1 MGTKDVGS
9 EFLPT
14 AAWVRE
20 RTDEFARV
28 RMKLARH
35 IALVNKEDS
44 GEKVKVP
51 AASDEK
57 GKTRLKQSKSAKN
70 SKAFEL
76 FRYYFLSYAN
86 SRMHIRSL
94 LKRYL
99 L

>member
-9 EFLPT
+9 EYLPT

-35 IALVNKEDS
+35 IALVNKEDGG
-44 GEKVKVP
+44 GEKVKIP

-57 GKTRLKQSKSAKN
+57 GKQVRFQSFVN
-70 SKAFEL
+70 S
-76 FRYYFLSYAN
+76 
-86 SRMHIRSL
+86 
-94 LKRYL
+94 
-99 L
+99 